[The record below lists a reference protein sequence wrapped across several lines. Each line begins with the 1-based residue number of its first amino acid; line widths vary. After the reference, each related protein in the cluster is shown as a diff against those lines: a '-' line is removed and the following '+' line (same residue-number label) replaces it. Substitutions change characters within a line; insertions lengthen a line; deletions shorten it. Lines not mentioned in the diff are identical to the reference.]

1 MNINLVKNEIVV
13 TKSEYAKAM
22 KVGTVEFEELFRVKT
37 MYPTMKV
44 VVKRPSNK
52 QSYKKLTKEFMLKFV
67 KSNDKEYLE
76 KFNNLFDSIGETFVD
91 ENDEIKEIS
100 FFYIRKIFLEKY
112 PQFMTKEDRKK
123 YEDKKKSEES
133 KKSEETEENTN
144 IVEMSMAG

>member
-44 VVKRPSNK
+44 VIKRPSNK

-67 KSNDKEYLE
+67 KSNDEEYFE
-76 KFNNLFDSIGETFVD
+76 KFNNLFESIGETFVD
-91 ENDEIKEIS
+91 ENEEIKEIS
-100 FFYIRKIFLEKY
+100 FFYIRRVFLEKY
-112 PQFMTKEDRKK
+112 PQFMTKEDRIK
-123 YEDKKKSEES
+123 YENS
-133 KKSEETEENTN
+133 KKSKESEENTN
-144 IVEMSMAG
+144 IVEMSMAV